1 MLFSTNER
9 NRILRIYPFFQR
21 LVRSYFP
28 DESSVFGVLFLD
40 VPHDVHATGP
50 TKVAFGAQELFVL
63 QFAIKMVLK
72 VPVVGY
78 GVVLAHG
85 TTQQSVG
92 RCSVRPVDGIILM
105 LRVIFGFAVGHRV
118 VLLQENATNVTQTRL
133 VLLPQ
138 RFGYNRSCCWFRL
151 ITFLLRFV
159 DPDKKKAD
167 SISMQTHKE
176 KKLG

>member
-1 MLFSTNER
+1 MLFSTNQR

-28 DESSVFGVLFLD
+28 DESSIFGVLFLD
-40 VPHDVHATGP
+40 MPHDVHATGTP
-50 TKVAFGAQELFVL
+50 KVAFGTQKLFVL

-85 TTQQSVG
+85 TAQQSVG
-92 RCSVRPVDGIILM
+92 RCSVRTVDGIIRM
-105 LRVIFGFAVGHRV
+105 LRVIFGFAGGYRRV
-118 VLLQENATNVTQTRL
+118 ILLQENATNVTQTRL

-138 RFGYNRSCCWFRL
+138 RFGYNRSCCWFRR
-151 ITFLLRFV
+151 ITFLFRFV
-159 DPDKKKAD
+159 DPDNKP
-167 SISMQTHKE
+167 I
-176 KKLG
+176 